1 VAGLVLEGV
10 SKRYGD
16 VVGLAGVDLTVAE
29 GELLAVVGPSG
40 CGKTTALRAV
50 AGLETIDAG
59 TIRIAGRDVTRID
72 AGDRNVAMVFQ
83 HHALFPHL
91 TVAENIGFGLR
102 ARRTG
107 AAEIEAAVAE
117 AAAIVGC
124 ADLLHRRPDQIS
136 GGERQRVAL
145 ARGLVRRP
153 DVYLLDEPLSN
164 LDAQLRMQMRRELRR
179 LHDEVGGTM
188 VYVTHDQVEALT
200 LGDRVAVLSGGELQ
214 QVDTPDAVYRRPA
227 TRFVA
232 SFIGSPAMNLL
243 PARVSNGVIHAGPL
257 AFPISALPAGGGV
270 APGGAIELG
279 IRPEHLSIGP
289 SGGGDATGDQH
300 GDAVHFGG
308 EVMSV
313 EVAGSDA
320 YLQVRSGDVE
330 LTVRTEAEGRPAV
343 GERVTVAAP
352 PARVHLFD
360 GSTGASLR

>member
-1 VAGLVLEGV
+1 MAGLVLDGV
-10 SKRYGD
+10 WKRYGD

-50 AGLETIDAG
+50 AGLERIDAG
-59 TIRIAGRDVTRID
+59 TIRIAGRDVTDVD

-102 ARRTG
+102 ARGTG
-107 AAEIEAAVAE
+107 AAETEAAVVE
-117 AAAIVGC
+117 AAGIVGC
-124 ADLLHRRPDQIS
+124 AGLLHRRPDQIS

-153 DVYLLDEPLSN
+153 DVFLLDEPLSN
-164 LDAQLRMQMRRELRR
+164 LDAQLRLQMRRELRR

-243 PARVSNGVIHAGPL
+243 PAQVADGIIHAGPL
-257 AFPISALPAGGGV
+257 AFSTSAVPAGRSVVTGTALEV
-270 APGGAIELG
+270 G
-279 IRPEHLSIGP
+279 IRPEHLRIAQSVTPDDDAGHFSGVVTSI
-289 SGGGDATGDQH
+289 
-300 GDAVHFGG
+300 
-308 EVMSV
+308 

-320 YLQVRSGDVE
+320 YLQVRTGEVE
-330 LTVRTEAEGRPAV
+330 LTVRCDAERRPTA
-343 GERVTVAAP
+343 GETVAVDAD

-360 GSTGASLR
+360 AMTGVVLP